1 MTYQAL
7 SPRKRAVK
15 RIWNMSFVQR
25 HYLQFLQLFI
35 PLLLLVCGVFYALY
49 LAELNNLKD
58 RISSQHQTSITQAA
72 ALIRL
77 DLEGTEKD
85 VAYLANQPSVKHWL
99 EQQTD
104 AARDNLTEDF
114 KNFMQ
119 RYPNY
124 DQVRYL
130 DQEGN

>member
-1 MTYQAL
+1 
-7 SPRKRAVK
+7 
-15 RIWNMSFVQR
+15 MSFVQR